1 MVSRKISVVNLSDE
15 IGSWHL
21 GGIGVERQ
29 DVVAF
34 FKLACVDTLEE
45 KVLVKFLIMI
55 FLNHAS

>member
-1 MVSRKISVVNLSDE
+1 MNLSDE